1 MHIGE
6 TGGGEIN
13 RAFPM
18 LNSAI
23 DEKYEMERV
32 WNTGGKNYFVLHE
45 RIHNTQR
52 MLLMYTVSPDR
63 YEGVIFHLFF
73 RVRRCRTI
81 PPAPQ
86 TQLMGKNR
94 LLVRLVNS

>member
-32 WNTGGKNYFVLHE
+32 WNTGGKNW
-45 RIHNTQR
+45 
-52 MLLMYTVSPDR
+52 R
-63 YEGVIFHLFF
+63 YEYKY
-73 RVRRCRTI
+73 RRACFSETI
-81 PPAPQ
+81 VCLHRQ
-86 TQLMGKNR
+86 R
-94 LLVRLVNS
+94 

>member
-52 MLLMYTVSPDR
+52 MLLMYTVSLDHCYTEFGITVTVPKKTLCRR
-63 YEGVIFHLFF
+63 Y
-73 RVRRCRTI
+73 
-81 PPAPQ
+81 
-86 TQLMGKNR
+86 
-94 LLVRLVNS
+94 